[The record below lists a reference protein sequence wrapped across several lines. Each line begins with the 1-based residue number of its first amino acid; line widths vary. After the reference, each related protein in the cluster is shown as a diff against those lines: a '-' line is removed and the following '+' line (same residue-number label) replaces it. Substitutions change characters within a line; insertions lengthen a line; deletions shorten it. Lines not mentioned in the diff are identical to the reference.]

1 MYQLTENPDII
12 VCVETGASIPRG
24 HAWWGAY
31 ETWLAEGNEPVQ
43 VQLVGPVPHSPE
55 HYRAIRDA
63 AFAWM
68 RGVAAAR
75 GYDSIESCVSYF
87 NSSVEQ
93 YRQEA
98 QAMSAW
104 RDDVNLALVLLVQ
117 NPPEGIE
124 TWDQVRPLLP
134 QPEAYPWPVTLELPL
149 GAAESAPPVVL
160 P

>member
-1 MYQLTENPDII
+1 MYQLTENLDSILCI
-12 VCVETGASIPRG
+12 ETGAHIPRG
-24 HAWWGAY
+24 HRDWDAY
-31 ETWLAEGNEPVQ
+31 EAWLAEGNEPAQ
-43 VQLVGPVPHSPE
+43 VELVGPAPHSPE

-68 RGVAAAR
+68 RNVAVAR

-93 YRQEA
+93 YRKEA

-104 RDDVNLALVLLVQ
+104 RDDVNLALVALVQ

-124 TWDQVRPLLP
+124 TWDQVRPMLP
-134 QPEAYPWPVTLELPL
+134 QPEAYPWPGAVELPL
-149 GAAESAPPVVL
+149 GAEAAPPVAIS
-160 P
+160 